1 MAMTKILQLDFT
13 CAKNTIEYQRIHV
26 EKFLPFNSKESL
38 IATFND
44 DGEHFRRIKSISS
57 FIENEIS
64 SASTVKN
71 AESFI
76 TLLTNANFRSL
87 FLWTKGKSDTKNA
100 KINYDV
106 IEPVPKVFREFVENQ
121 RIVQEANFNL
131 KNLDH
136 PQEFN
141 PQLWM
146 RTIRK
151 SFRNAVDLAYR
162 KALEVEKL
170 GNKFPWHL
178 EIAVY
183 GNLQQSMNR
192 LSDLEKESDSD
203 IPIEFNRGNGKEE
216 KGTMTLDVT
225 SSNEGSS

>member
-1 MAMTKILQLDFT
+1 M
-13 CAKNTIEYQRIHV
+13 
-26 EKFLPFNSKESL
+26 
-38 IATFND
+38 
-44 DGEHFRRIKSISS
+44 
-57 FIENEIS
+57 
-64 SASTVKN
+64 
-71 AESFI
+71 
-76 TLLTNANFRSL
+76 
-87 FLWTKGKSDTKNA
+87 FLWTKDKSDTKNP

-106 IEPVPKVFREFVENQ
+106 IEKVPKVFREFVDNQ

-170 GNKFPWHL
+170 GDKFPWHL

-192 LSDLEKESDSD
+192 LSDREKDSDSE
-203 IPIEFNRGNGKEE
+203 IPIDLNRSQQKED
-216 KGTMTLDVT
+216 KGTMTLDFT
-225 SSNEGSS
+225 SSNEGSA